1 MAALAEGLRAI
12 PSVAEAAARPW
23 PIPHPAA
30 AIAMAI
36 PAAAATQLVVPAAP
50 SPWAKAGTAKHRAD
64 SAINTLLKV
73 RIMIRIVF
81 LSYEVAASGWLTLTW
96 KRPHA
101 ERLKSAHLPSNAL
114 RQPLPPGTPSSAE

>member
-50 SPWAKAGTAKHRAD
+50 SPWARAGTAKQRAD
-64 SAINTLLKV
+64 SAINMLLKV
-73 RIMIRIVF
+73 RSRIRIVF
-81 LSYEVAASGWLTLTW
+81 SPMTLPPVGGVRYRANALTL
-96 KRPHA
+96 
-101 ERLKSAHLPSNAL
+101 N
-114 RQPLPPGTPSSAE
+114 G